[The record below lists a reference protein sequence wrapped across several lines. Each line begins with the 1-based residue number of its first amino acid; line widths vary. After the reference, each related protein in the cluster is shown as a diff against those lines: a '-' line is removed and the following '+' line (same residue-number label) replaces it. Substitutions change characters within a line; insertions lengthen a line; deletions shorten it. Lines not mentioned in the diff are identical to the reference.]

1 MRDDAESAGS
11 GDGGGGDDGR
21 GDGDG
26 EEGGRSAKESPA
38 RRLNRIW
45 TTGEIR

>member
-1 MRDDAESAGS
+1 ME
-11 GDGGGGDDGR
+11 GGGMTEGGD